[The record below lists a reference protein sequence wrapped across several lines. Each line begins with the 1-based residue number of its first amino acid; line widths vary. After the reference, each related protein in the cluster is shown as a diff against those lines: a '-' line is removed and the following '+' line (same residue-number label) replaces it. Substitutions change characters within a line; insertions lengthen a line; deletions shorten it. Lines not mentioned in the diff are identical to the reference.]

1 MKELPMIARRRFA
14 LHFAPH
20 SALAALAPL
29 ALALAACGGTE
40 ETAGGTPS
48 GEPIAPISAPAG
60 QSWVDTAAVTPQG
73 GYVIGNPEAPIKLV
87 EYASHT
93 CSHCATF
100 SQEASGPIEEYVA
113 SGRVSYEIRNQV
125 HDAID
130 LTIAMLVRCGS
141 PQSFHPLASQTWA
154 NFDQILGNA
163 QANSAALER
172 ATQGQGG
179 PNYPAIAE
187 AAGLLDFFAARGIS
201 RDQAIQCLS
210 DPAVGERIVQNS
222 NEQSN
227 ELGVTGTPTFFING
241 SKIDGTNW
249 SSVEAALQQA
259 GAR

>member
-1 MKELPMIARRRFA
+1 MIARLRT
-14 LHFAPH
+14 AP
-20 SALAALAPL
+20 LLTVGALAPL

-40 ETAGGTPS
+40 ESTGGVPS
-48 GEPIAPISAPAG
+48 GEQISPIVAPAG
-60 QSWVDTAAVTPQG
+60 QSWVDVAAVTPEG
-73 GYVIGNPEAPIKLV
+73 GYRIGNPEAPIKLV

-100 SQEASGPIEEYVA
+100 SQEASGKIDEFVE

-125 HDAID
+125 HDGID

-141 PQSFHPLASQTWA
+141 PESFHPLANQSWA
-154 NFDQILGNA
+154 NFEQIITTV

-172 ATQGQGG
+172 ATQGQSG

-201 RDQAIQCLS
+201 RDQAVQCLS
-210 DPAVGERIVQNS
+210 DQSVAEKIVENS
-222 NEQSN
+222 NTQSE

-249 SSVEAALQQA
+249 ASVEAALQQA